1 MLDDVV
7 LRSRLWRCQTR
18 LGIAQTW
25 HTVLLQVFRGTQVS
39 IFALHFAPHFP
50 VPYLMPVWR
59 YACVCVGIQRGLG
72 THVSFVRSV
81 ALDSWTEKQIQ
92 QMRAGGNTRC
102 IEFLKKQGIN
112 MSTETP
118 IREKYDTTAAEL
130 YRQVL
135 LARVEG
141 RPEPTEITATTAAS
155 NSQPARPT
163 APVVDP
169 SRLIGFGSTPLPE
182 PEPEVNAIGIATGA
196 TIVVGAAIIW
206 AVSSL

>member
-1 MLDDVV
+1 MALPNQIGD
-7 LRSRLWRCQTR
+7 RLNLAYCFASSVQGYT
-18 LGIAQTW
+18 GEY
-25 HTVLLQVFRGTQVS
+25 FCPSFCPSFSCS
-39 IFALHFAPHFP
+39 ISNACLA
-50 VPYLMPVWR
+50 VRV
-59 YACVCVGIQRGLG
+59 CVCRGLG

-118 IREKYDTTAAEL
+118 IREKYDTAAAEL

-196 TIVVGAAIIW
+196 TIVVGTAIIW